1 MKNAEIIFIDGVGYC
16 KVITKHHITKE
27 GLKLPYDIYEPI
39 N

>member
-1 MKNAEIIFIDGVGYC
+1 MKNAEIIFIEGIGYC
-16 KVITKHHITKE
+16 KVITQYHITKE